1 MPKKNMDENINKY
14 IGKRIQEIR
23 KEKGLKQDYLAE
35 KTRVTRPN
43 ISKYETGEIAI
54 PLDILKKI
62 SKTLDTS
69 TDYLLGLTNCKT
81 PKTNYRALCVAIGI
95 DDTAA
100 EILEEFNFVYGGQY
114 LIPILNFLIKQE
126 LLPPDETFFEEQYLK
141 IENAKTTAK
150 EKKKAMRRVQSLY
163 DRIYK
168 RWQDKNC
175 QPFLS
180 SIEDYFITKAE
191 DKNLCLTLSGE
202 LKEEKDITNEIEKS
216 NIRKKIT
223 IQELLEEKQLEEII
237 ESLKKAK
244 QKYKKEVEKKK

>member
-1 MPKKNMDENINKY
+1 MDENINKY
-14 IGKRIQEIR
+14 IGNRIQEIR

-35 KTRVTRPN
+35 KTGVKRPN

-62 SKTLDTS
+62 SKLLNTS

-81 PKTNYRALCVAIGI
+81 PKNDYRALCDAIGI
-95 DDTAA
+95 DDTAV
-100 EILEEFNFVYGGQY
+100 EILEEINFVYGGQY

-126 LLPPDETFFEEQYLK
+126 NLPPDETLFEEKYRQ
-141 IENAKTTAK
+141 IEESKMTDK
-150 EKKKAMRRVQSLY
+150 EKQKYIKKVQNLY

-168 RWQDKNC
+168 RWKDKNC
-175 QPFLS
+175 QPVLS
-180 SIEDYFITKAE
+180 NMEDYFFTKAE

-202 LKEEKDITNEIEKS
+202 LKREEDVTNEIEKS

-223 IQELLEEKQLEEII
+223 VQELLEEKQLEEII

-244 QKYKKEVEKKK
+244 QKYKKEME

>member
-1 MPKKNMDENINKY
+1 MSKKDMDENINKY

-23 KEKGLKQDYLAE
+23 IEKGLKQENLAE
-35 KTRVTRPN
+35 KLKINRPN
-43 ISKYETGEIAI
+43 ISKYETGETAI

-62 SKTLDTS
+62 SKILNTS

-81 PKTNYRALCVAIGI
+81 PKTNYRAFCDATGI
-95 DDTAA
+95 DDTAV
-100 EILEEFNFVYGGQY
+100 EILEEINFVYEGQY
-114 LIPILNFLIKQE
+114 LIPIINFLIKQE
-126 LLPPDETFFEEQYLK
+126 ELPPNETLFEEKYSR
-141 IENAKTTAK
+141 IENSKMTDK
-150 EKKKAMRRVQSLY
+150 EKKKYIRKV
-163 DRIYK
+163 DGIYNK
-168 RWQDKNC
+168 VYQKWKDKNC

-202 LKEEKDITNEIEKS
+202 LKEEEDITNETEKS

-237 ESLKKAK
+237 ESLKKLK
-244 QKYKKEVEKKK
+244 EKYKKETEKK